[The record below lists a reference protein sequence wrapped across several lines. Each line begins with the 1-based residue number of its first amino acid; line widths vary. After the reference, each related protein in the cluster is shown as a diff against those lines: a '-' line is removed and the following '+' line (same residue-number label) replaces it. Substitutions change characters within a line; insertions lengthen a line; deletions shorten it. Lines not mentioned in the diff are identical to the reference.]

1 MKTLLS
7 FIFLLALHSC
17 SPKPAEDAAYRPKP
31 DIKPVLEVPSAP
43 ENQSSQK
50 IDNNSPGPEISFE
63 RNRFSF
69 GQIYHAE
76 KVTHDFTF
84 TNTGDRDL
92 MITSVRASCGC
103 TTPTYSKDPVA
114 PGETG
119 VISVLYN
126 SVGKQGTQKATIR
139 VGSND
144 PVNPEI
150 VLYLSGRVLVKPQE
164 DKQG

>member
-7 FIFLLALHSC
+7 FIFLVALHSC
-17 SPKPAEDAAYRPKP
+17 SQKPAEDAAYRPKP

-50 IDNNSPGPEISFE
+50 IDNNTTGPVISFE

-84 TNTGDRDL
+84 TNTGDKDL
-92 MITSVRASCGC
+92 MITSVKASCGC

>member
-1 MKTLLS
+1 MKTLLT
-7 FIFLLALHSC
+7 FIFLVVLQSC
-17 SPKPAEDAAYRPKP
+17 TPKPAEDAAYLPKP

-43 ENQSSQK
+43 ETSQSS
-50 IDNNSPGPEISFE
+50 NTSGPEISFE

-76 KVTHDFTF
+76 KVTHDYTF

-103 TTPTYSKDPVA
+103 TTPTFSKDPVA

-144 PVNPEI
+144 PANPEV

>member
-43 ENQSSQK
+43 ENQSSPK
-50 IDNNSPGPEISFE
+50 IDNNSTGPVISFE

-92 MITSVRASCGC
+92 MITSVKASCGC

-139 VGSND
+139 VRSND
-144 PVNPEI
+144 LANPEI

-164 DKQG
+164 DK